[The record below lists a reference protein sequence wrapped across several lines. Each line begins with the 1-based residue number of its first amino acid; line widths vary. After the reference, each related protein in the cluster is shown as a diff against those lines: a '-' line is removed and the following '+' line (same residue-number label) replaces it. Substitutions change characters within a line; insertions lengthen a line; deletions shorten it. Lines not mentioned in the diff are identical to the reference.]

1 MQGDGMVSFGVRP
14 TTDFRNLKAATKIGF
29 GRVTRA
35 VIARSGRVKATSPAA
50 PWKVTGIVLPSL
62 DQPPSWSR
70 KSMCQDL
77 RRSSPSVIPSRPMSS
92 CSATTSRIAASSAT
106 ASASAL
112 ATLSSFWNLR
122 AFSAGERNRL
132 PT

>member
-70 KSMCQDL
+70 KSMCQEDRKSTRL
-77 RRSSPSVIPSRPMSS
+77 NSSHVRISYAVFCLKKKKHTSAAES
-92 CSATTSRIAASSAT
+92 CATTQVQHVVYSD
-106 ASASAL
+106 
-112 ATLSSFWNLR
+112 
-122 AFSAGERNRL
+122 
-132 PT
+132 